1 MCLSTVFWNCQPA
14 FQATRQ
20 AGTPPPV
27 HSVMMESAQDSVPLC
42 FALPVRAVLTR
53 QHKLNPGCRQCA
65 VCSSLSSVAS
75 QSCETKAR
83 AKAETV
89 STKSFSPAPCAHWLK
104 LIVHWLCWWDSIAV
118 AVVNL
123 MILISY
129 CFFLV
134 AAAAAAAV
142 SDDTPYFLAVV
153 SKMTGAKNQF
163 AHCAKNLVFVP
174 TDKIKFISLFDS
186 FTC

>member
-1 MCLSTVFWNCQPA
+1 MCLSTVFWNCQTA

-27 HSVMMESAQDSVPLC
+27 HPVMVELAQDSIPLC
-42 FALPVRAVLTR
+42 FALPVGAALTR
-53 QHKLNPGCRQCA
+53 QHKLNPACRQCA

-75 QSCETKAR
+75 QSCEPKAR
-83 AKAETV
+83 AKAKTV
-89 STKSFSPAPCAHWLK
+89 RTKSFSPAPCAHWLK

-123 MILISY
+123 MTLISY

-134 AAAAAAAV
+134 VVAAAV

-153 SKMTGAKNQF
+153 SKMAGAKNRF